1 MEKRAMTQTTL
12 PAPQTILEAWKP
24 FREVIGIT
32 SVRTEEEYD
41 RAIAL
46 IHSIVDV
53 IGGDESHPLAEV
65 LNYLGDLVIPY
76 EEERFAIPE
85 ASPRDMLEFFMDQH
99 SLKQEDL
106 ADCAPQS
113 RISEILTGK
122 RVISKTIA
130 KRLAA
135 RFKVPVDL
143 FL

>member
-1 MEKRAMTQTTL
+1 
-12 PAPQTILEAWKP
+12 
-24 FREVIGIT
+24 
-32 SVRTEEEYD
+32 
-41 RAIAL
+41 
-46 IHSIVDV
+46 VDV

-76 EEERFAIPE
+76 EEERFPIPE

-106 ADCAPQS
+106 AHCAPQS

-122 RVISKTIA
+122 RTISKTIA

-135 RFKVPVDL
+135 RFQVPMDL

>member
-106 ADCAPQS
+106 ADGS
-113 RISEILTGK
+113 SIILWPSVV
-122 RVISKTIA
+122 R
-130 KRLAA
+130 
-135 RFKVPVDL
+135 
-143 FL
+143 